1 LLEEMPDGHVL
12 WPLYPNLMA
21 LARDEASDDVLFATT
36 DTPRR
41 WFRVHLT
48 WAGRQTAPQF
58 PWTVE
63 IDGPESLAEE
73 T

>member
-1 LLEEMPDGHVL
+1 
-12 WPLYPNLMA
+12 